1 MGRERNL
8 KRGQKEST
16 EGVGTLAEYGL
27 LEIRGTEHF
36 NANKITFVKC
46 LLKNEKSLSALAGRL
61 DYLGKSSFSLFFP
74 PLCSSNDRVGE
85 FRPID

>member
-61 DYLGKSSFSLFFP
+61 DYLGKSSFRGVWKRETPFQYNEIKPTFY
-74 PLCSSNDRVGE
+74 
-85 FRPID
+85 